1 MRGCGATLI
10 GDRVT
15 SNSGRLVGRDPC
27 VGPYCGAV
35 FAGGAGGGGGGSGGG
50 AALVATST
58 ASALVGAVGVTD
70 DVPPSRVLLP
80 GRRTTSSTP
89 DTTIAA
95 MAAEVAMI
103 AARAGLVRY
112 HGVGGGV
119 KLQVL
124 TLNASKRPL
133 PFG

>member
-1 MRGCGATLI
+1 MRGGCCGATLI
-10 GDRVT
+10 ADRVT
-15 SNSGRLVGRDPC
+15 SNSGRLDGRDAD

-50 AALVATST
+50 GAALVATST
-58 ASALVGAVGVTD
+58 VSALVGAVGVTD

-95 MAAEVAMI
+95 MAAEAAMI
-103 AARAGLVRY
+103 AVRAGLVRY
-112 HGVGGGV
+112 HGVGGGL

-124 TLNASKRPL
+124 MLNASK
-133 PFG
+133 